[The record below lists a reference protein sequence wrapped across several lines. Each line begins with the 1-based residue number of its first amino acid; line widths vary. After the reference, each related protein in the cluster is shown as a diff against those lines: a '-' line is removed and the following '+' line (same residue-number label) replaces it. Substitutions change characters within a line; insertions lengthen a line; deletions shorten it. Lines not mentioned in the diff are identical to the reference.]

1 MSRIRS
7 ALGSIDFKKLR
18 KEADALLKLP
28 AKKREKIQKVLGT
41 YQSKK
46 DLDKFE
52 DQVMKE
58 YEKADRPLTSLD
70 KSRAK
75 GFGIST
81 KNKSNYQI
89 RSEIEDKTAERILK
103 DRASSYEPRFKKRGG
118 KIGNSKMNGNKF
130 VASFYDK

>member
-28 AKKREKIQKVLGT
+28 AKKREKIEKVLGR

-52 DQVMKE
+52 DQVMKD

-81 KNKSNYQI
+81 KNK
-89 RSEIEDKTAERILK
+89 AERGYNIVLIYPVK
-103 DRASSYEPRFKKRGG
+103 TSRY
-118 KIGNSKMNGNKF
+118 IGSGEIPA
-130 VASFYDK
+130 V